1 MWKEIVGATA
11 LSTALAIT
19 PAMAQETQEGQM
31 QGQTGQM
38 QGETQGMTGQREQAQ
53 YQGWPV
59 FSSDGEKVGEVVEVM
74 PGSAGQG
81 EKLRVESGGFF
92 GIGSKTVEINPNQ
105 YKAGQNRIEL
115 SLTAEQAQDLPE
127 AS

>member
-1 MWKEIVGATA
+1 MWKEILGATA

-19 PAMAQETQEGQM
+19 PAMAQEGQP
-31 QGQTGQM
+31 QQM
-38 QGETQGMTGQREQAQ
+38 QGETQGMTGQQEQAQ

-59 FSSDGEKVGEVVEVM
+59 FTSDGEKLGEVTDVM
-74 PGSAGQG
+74 PGGAGQG

-92 GIGSKTVEINPNQ
+92 GFGSKTVEISPGL
-105 YKAGQNRIEL
+105 YKAAQNRIEL
-115 SLTAEQAQDLPE
+115 QMTAEQARDLPD